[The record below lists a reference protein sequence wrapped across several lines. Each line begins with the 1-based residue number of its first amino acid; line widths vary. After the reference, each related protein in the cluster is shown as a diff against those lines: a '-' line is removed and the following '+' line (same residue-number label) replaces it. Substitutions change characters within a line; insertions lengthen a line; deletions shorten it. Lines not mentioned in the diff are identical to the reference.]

1 MRNFLRYWRDP
12 GYWRW
17 RWNRVG
23 GGAKLLL
30 AVGLGLL
37 VGAAGYA
44 TARTASEKTQTA
56 AFEPPRANV
65 VTVIGDLRD
74 RTVIAEAVPRTVAT
88 TVTLQG
94 DTPAPVVQT
103 ETVVQP
109 QTVERPVTV
118 TKGVTRAVT
127 VAGPAKAVTTQ
138 VTQPART
145 VTKPAQTVA
154 QPSRTVTNTAT
165 VTNTDT
171 VTQAARTVTQPSRT
185 VTDTNIVTT
194 TNTVTNT
201 VTQPAQTVTVTVTT
215 PKPK

>member
-1 MRNFLRYWRDP
+1 MRDFFRYWRDP

-17 RWNRVG
+17 RWDRVG

-30 AVGLGLL
+30 ALALGLL

-44 TARTASEKTQTA
+44 TARTASEKTQAA
-56 AFEPPRANV
+56 AFEPPRVNV
-65 VTVIGDLRD
+65 VTVKRTIIDLRD
-74 RTVIAEAVPRTVAT
+74 QTVTAKATPRTVAA

-145 VTKPAQTVA
+145 VT
-154 QPSRTVTNTAT
+154 QPP
-165 VTNTDT
+165 
-171 VTQAARTVTQPSRT
+171 RTVTQP
-185 VTDTNIVTT
+185 
-194 TNTVTNT
+194 
-201 VTQPAQTVTVTVTT
+201 
-215 PKPK
+215 